1 MSPFV
6 RKVPTASG
14 ATAVQ
19 IADKT
24 GGKYRIVEHLGSAH
38 TPEDLAALVEAGKA
52 KLRDPGQATLDF
64 DIADKPRVASAVVKS
79 SRSGLLIDTIRTVYE
94 RLGFDIIDDDAFFQ
108 LVAARLVEPTS
119 KSDSVRVLDELGVEV
134 VHRNTFLNCL
144 IRAKERDYRAQIAEK
159 CFAHSVATTGISLLL
174 YDVTTLYFE
183 AEKEDALRQVGYSKE
198 RRVDPQIVVGLL
210 VDRTGFPL
218 EIGCF
223 EGSKAETHTII
234 PVIKAFQD
242 RHGVTDM
249 VVAADAGMLSAK
261 NLKELDDAGLRF
273 IVGSRQ
279 TKAPHDLATHFRWN
293 GEYTDDG
300 QIIDTITP
308 KGVKRLDPDRVK
320 VRREP
325 VWSAQEHPD
334 AWRVVWQYRRKRAMR
349 DEQTLNLQRNRALAI
364 IDGDKPAKK
373 ARFVKVTDEEKAF
386 DQKAYERAMK
396 LTGFKGYVT
405 NIPAG
410 TMPATEVIGSY
421 HDLWHVEQSFRMSK
435 TDLRARPIFH
445 RKRDAIEA
453 HLTVVFTA
461 LAVSR
466 FMQAATGASLKKI
479 ITSLRPLREFTGRV
493 GGQDITFTPEVPRAV
508 ENMLQALEKS

>member
-1 MSPFV
+1 M
-6 RKVPTASG
+6 
-14 ATAVQ
+14 
-19 IADKT
+19 
-24 GGKYRIVEHLGSAH
+24 
-38 TPEDLAALVEAGKA
+38 
-52 KLRDPGQATLDF
+52 
-64 DIADKPRVASAVVKS
+64 
-79 SRSGLLIDTIRTVYE
+79 
-94 RLGFDIIDDDAFFQ
+94 
-108 LVAARLVEPTS
+108 
-119 KSDSVRVLDELGVEV
+119 
-134 VHRNTFLNCL
+134 
-144 IRAKERDYRAQIAEK
+144 
-159 CFAHSVATTGISLLL
+159 
-174 YDVTTLYFE
+174 
-183 AEKEDALRQVGYSKE
+183 
-198 RRVDPQIVVGLL
+198 GLL

-234 PVIKAFQD
+234 PVIKAFQE
-242 RHGVTDM
+242 RHQVTDM

-293 GEYTDDG
+293 GEYTEDG
-300 QIIDTITP
+300 QVIDTITP
-308 KGVKRLDPDRVK
+308 KGVKRLDPERVK
-320 VRREP
+320 KRREP

-373 ARFVKVTDEEKAF
+373 ARFVKVTDEERAF
-386 DQKAYERAMK
+386 DEKAYERAMK

-405 NIPAG
+405 NIPAE
-410 TMPATEVIGSY
+410 TMPAAEVISSY

-453 HLTVVFTA
+453 HLTLVFTA

-466 FMQAATGASLKKI
+466 FMQEATGASLKKI

-493 GGQDITFTPEVPRAV
+493 GGQDITFDPEVTGAAREIAAGLLPDRF
-508 ENMLQALEKS
+508 

>member
-14 ATAVQ
+14 VTAVQ

-38 TPEDLAALVEAGKA
+38 TPEDLAALVEAGKS

-64 DIADKPRVASAVVKS
+64 DIADKPRVVSAVVKS

-94 RLGFDIIDDDAFFQ
+94 RLGFDIIDDEAFFQ

-119 KSDSVRVLDELGVEV
+119 KSDSVRVLDELGVDV
-134 VHRNTFLNCL
+134 VDRNTFLNSL
-144 IRAKERDYRAQIAEK
+144 VRAKERDYRAQIAEK

-183 AEKEDALRQVGYSKE
+183 AEKEDDLRQVGYSKE

-210 VDRTGFPL
+210 VDKTGFPL

-223 EGSKAETHTII
+223 EGAKAETHTII

-242 RHGVTDM
+242 RHQVADM

-279 TKAPHDLATHFRWN
+279 TKAPHDLA
-293 GEYTDDG
+293 
-300 QIIDTITP
+300 
-308 KGVKRLDPDRVK
+308 V
-320 VRREP
+320 
-325 VWSAQEHPD
+325 
-334 AWRVVWQYRRKRAMR
+334 RKRFSVA
-349 DEQTLNLQRNRALAI
+349 
-364 IDGDKPAKK
+364 P
-373 ARFVKVTDEEKAF
+373 V
-386 DQKAYERAMK
+386 
-396 LTGFKGYVT
+396 
-405 NIPAG
+405 
-410 TMPATEVIGSY
+410 
-421 HDLWHVEQSFRMSK
+421 
-435 TDLRARPIFH
+435 
-445 RKRDAIEA
+445 
-453 HLTVVFTA
+453 
-461 LAVSR
+461 
-466 FMQAATGASLKKI
+466 
-479 ITSLRPLREFTGRV
+479 
-493 GGQDITFTPEVPRAV
+493 
-508 ENMLQALEKS
+508 

>member
-64 DIADKPRVASAVVKS
+64 DTADKPRVASAVVKS

-94 RLGFDIIDDDAFFQ
+94 RLGFDVIDDEAFFQ

-134 VHRNTFLNCL
+134 VHRNTFLNSL
-144 IRAKERDYRAQIAEK
+144 VLAKDRDYRAQIAEK

-223 EGSKAETHTII
+223 EGAKAETHTII

-242 RHGVTDM
+242 RHQVADM

-320 VRREP
+320 KRREP
-325 VWSAQEHPD
+325 VWSATEHPD

-373 ARFVKVTDEEKAF
+373 ARFVKVTDEEKVF
-386 DQKAYERAMK
+386 DEKAYERAMK

-405 NIPAG
+405 NIPVG

-445 RKRDAIEA
+445 RTRDAIEA

-466 FMQAATGASLKKI
+466 FMQDATGASLKKI

-493 GGQDITFTPEVPRAV
+493 GGQDITFTPEVPKAV
-508 ENMLQALEKS
+508 EDMLKALEKS

>member
-64 DIADKPRVASAVVKS
+64 DTADKPRVSSAVVKS
-79 SRSGLLIDTIRTVYE
+79 SRSGLLIDTIRSVYE
-94 RLGFDIIDDDAFFQ
+94 RLGFDVIDDEAFFQ

-144 IRAKERDYRAQIAEK
+144 VRANERDYRAKIAEK

-234 PVIKAFQD
+234 PVIKAFQE
-242 RHGVTDM
+242 RHHVTDM

-293 GEYTDDG
+293 GEYTTDG

-320 VRREP
+320 KRREP
-325 VWSAQEHPD
+325 VWSAEEHPD

-373 ARFVKVTDEEKAF
+373 ARFVKVTEEEKSF
-386 DQKAYERAMK
+386 DEKAYERAMK

-410 TMPATEVIGSY
+410 TMSAAEVIGSY

-453 HLTVVFTA
+453 HLTLVFTS

-466 FMQAATGASLKKI
+466 FMQEATGASLKKI

-493 GGQDITFTPEVPRAV
+493 SGQDITFTPEVPKAV
-508 ENMLQALEKS
+508 ENMLKALEKS

>member
-64 DIADKPRVASAVVKS
+64 DTADRPRVASAVVKS

-94 RLGFDIIDDDAFFQ
+94 RLGFDIIDDEAFFQ

-144 IRAKERDYRAQIAEK
+144 IRAKERGYRAQIAEK
-159 CFAHSVATTGISLLL
+159 CFAHSVVTTGISLLL

-234 PVIKAFQD
+234 PVIKAFQE
-242 RHGVTDM
+242 RHHVTDM

-293 GEYTDDG
+293 GEYTEDG

-325 VWSAQEHPD
+325 VWSAQEHPH

-386 DQKAYERAMK
+386 DEKAYERAMK
-396 LTGFKGYVT
+396 LSGFKGYVT
-405 NIPAG
+405 NIPVG
-410 TMPATEVIGSY
+410 VMPATEVIGSY

-445 RKRDAIEA
+445 RTRDAIEA

-466 FMQAATGASLKKI
+466 FMQDATGASLKKI

-493 GGQDITFTPEVPRAV
+493 GGQDITFTPEVPKAV
-508 ENMLQALEKS
+508 EDMLKALEKS

>member
-1 MSPFV
+1 L
-6 RKVPTASG
+6 G
-14 ATAVQ
+14 A
-19 IADKT
+19 D
-24 GGKYRIVEHLGSAH
+24 
-38 TPEDLAALVEAGKA
+38 
-52 KLRDPGQATLDF
+52 
-64 DIADKPRVASAVVKS
+64 
-79 SRSGLLIDTIRTVYE
+79 
-94 RLGFDIIDDDAFFQ
+94 
-108 LVAARLVEPTS
+108 
-119 KSDSVRVLDELGVEV
+119 V
-134 VHRNTFLNCL
+134 VHRNTFLSCL
-144 IRAKERDYRAQIAEK
+144 TRAKELDYRAQIAAK
-159 CFAHSVATTGISLLL
+159 CFDHSVATTGISLLL

-183 AEKEDALRQVGYSKE
+183 AEKEDDLRQVGYSKE

-242 RHGVTDM
+242 RHQVADM

-279 TKAPHDLATHFRWN
+279 TKAPHDLATHFHWN
-293 GEYTDDG
+293 GAYADDG

-308 KGVKRLDPDRVK
+308 KGVKRLDPERMK
-320 VRREP
+320 KRREP
-325 VWSAQEHPD
+325 VWSAEEHPH

-364 IDGDKPAKK
+364 IEGEKPAKK

-386 DQKAYERAMK
+386 DETAYKRAMK
-396 LTGFKGYVT
+396 LSGYKGYVT
-405 NIPAG
+405 NIPST
-410 TMPATEVIGSY
+410 TMSAAEVIGSY

-445 RKRDAIEA
+445 RTRDAIEA

-461 LAVSR
+461 LAVAR
-466 FMQAATGASLKKI
+466 FMQNATGVSLKKI

-493 GGQDITFTPEVPRAV
+493 GGQDITFDPEITGEAEEIAAELLPD
-508 ENMLQALEKS
+508 QFPGH

>member
-14 ATAVQ
+14 VTAVQ

-64 DIADKPRVASAVVKS
+64 DTADKPRVASAVVKS

-94 RLGFDIIDDDAFFQ
+94 RLGFDVIDDEAFFQ

-134 VHRNTFLNCL
+134 VHRNTFLNSL
-144 IRAKERDYRAQIAEK
+144 VRAKDRDYRAQIAEK

-223 EGSKAETHTII
+223 EGAKAETHTII

-242 RHGVTDM
+242 RHQVADM

-320 VRREP
+320 KRREP
-325 VWSAQEHPD
+325 VWSATEHPD

-373 ARFVKVTDEEKAF
+373 ARFVKVTDEEKVF
-386 DQKAYERAMK
+386 DEKAYERAMK
-396 LTGFKGYVT
+396 PTGFKGYVT
-405 NIPAG
+405 NIPVG

-435 TDLRARPIFH
+435 TDLRARPMFA
-445 RKRDAIEA
+445 RTRDAIEA
-453 HLTVVFTA
+453 HLTIVFAA
-461 LAVSR
+461 LAISR
-466 FMQAATGASLKKI
+466 TVQDRTGMSIRRFLRTLK
-479 ITSLRPLREFTGRV
+479 PLRS
-493 GGQDITFTPEVPRAV
+493 AV
-508 ENMLQALEKS
+508 VEINGTIMTLPPARGDVETQLLDALKPQ

>member
-24 GGKYRIVEHLGSAH
+24 GGTYRIVEHLGSAH

-64 DIADKPRVASAVVKS
+64 DTADKPRVSSAVVKS
-79 SRSGLLIDTIRTVYE
+79 SRSGLLIDTIRTVNE
-94 RLGFDIIDDDAFFQ
+94 RLGFDVFDDEAFFQ
-108 LVAARLVEPTS
+108 LVVARLVEPTS

-144 IRAKERDYRAQIAEK
+144 IRANERDYRAQIAEK
-159 CFAHSVATTGISLLL
+159 CFAHSIATTGISLLL

-183 AEKEDALRQVGYSKE
+183 AEREDALRQVGYSKE

-234 PVIKAFQD
+234 PVIKTFQE
-242 RHGVTDM
+242 RHQVTDM

-293 GEYTDDG
+293 GEYADDG

-320 VRREP
+320 KRRET
-325 VWSAQEHPD
+325 VWSAEEHPD

-364 IDGDKPAKK
+364 IDGQKPAKK

-386 DQKAYERAMK
+386 DEKAYERAMK

-405 NIPAG
+405 NIPADVVS
-410 TMPATEVIGSY
+410 AAEVIGSY

-453 HLTVVFTA
+453 HLTLVFTS

-466 FMQAATGASLKKI
+466 FMQDATEASLKKI
-479 ITSLRPLREFTGRV
+479 ITTLRPLREFTGRV
-493 GGQDITFTPEVPRAV
+493 SGQDITFTPEVPKAV
-508 ENMLQALEKS
+508 ENMLKALERS